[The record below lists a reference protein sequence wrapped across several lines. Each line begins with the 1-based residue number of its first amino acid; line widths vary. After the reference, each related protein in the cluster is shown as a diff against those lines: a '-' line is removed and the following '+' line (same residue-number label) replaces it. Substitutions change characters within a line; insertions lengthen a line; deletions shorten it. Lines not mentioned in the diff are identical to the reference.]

1 MFGRRAERRSID
13 LQAWARGEIDLSD
26 GGSGDPMRL
35 ATVIGCVGL
44 RSALVSQM
52 PINCLQ
58 SVNGVR
64 VEVANSLIDQPS
76 LRVVRSVWLQQ
87 MMISRDLMGNAIG
100 AITSRDRL
108 GRATTVDWLNPAKVT
123 FDESVPG
130 RLGVKVNGADVDPS
144 DLVIVPDWTPPGSVV
159 GVSRL
164 AKSGMVEL
172 ALKAQQFASDWF
184 ENGATP
190 SAFITSDQ
198 HLTSEQARQ
207 VRDSVTASWKRRR
220 PAVLGA
226 GLRVELARINGDE
239 TQMLQTITAM
249 DSAICRVFGIPSEM
263 QGIAASGQSVTYA
276 NRDQRLTD
284 LLVTGLNAD
293 LVVIQETLTE
303 HVPRGQVVR
312 FNTGALLRSDLTT
325 RYASYAI
332 ALDRGF
338 LTIDEVREMEDRPP
352 LHQGA
357 PA

>member
-13 LQAWARGEIDLSD
+13 LQAWARGEINLADNS
-26 GGSGDPMRL
+26 SRDPMRL
-35 ATVIGCVGL
+35 STVIGCVGL
-44 RSALVSQM
+44 RMGLVSQM
-52 PINCLQ
+52 PINCFQ
-58 SVNGVR
+58 SLNGLR
-64 VEVANSLIDQPS
+64 SEVSNSLIDRPS
-76 LRVVRSVWLQQ
+76 ERVVRSIWLQQ

-108 GRATTVDWLNPAKVT
+108 GRATTIDWLNPAKVT

-130 RLGVKVNGADVDPS
+130 RLGVKVNGTDIDPS
-144 DLVIVPDWTPPGSVV
+144 ALVIVPDWTPPGSVV

-198 HLTSEQARQ
+198 HLTAEQANQ
-207 VRDSVTASWKRRR
+207 VRDRVTASWKRRR

-226 GLRVELARINGDE
+226 GLKVELARINGDE
-239 TQMLQTITAM
+239 TQFLQTMTAM
-249 DSAICRVFGIPSEM
+249 DSAICRVFGIPPEM
-263 QGIAASGQSVTYA
+263 EGIAASGQSVTYA

-338 LTIDEVREMEDRPP
+338 LTIDEVRELEERPP
-352 LHQGA
+352 LPKGA
-357 PA
+357 AA